1 MRKVVILGL
10 TCIIWAAAQEHNP
23 LQNPQA
29 SDPVSGQT
37 PLYRVNVIERTTQAV
52 NYGHRNQPTPLD
64 FRGTIFAPDA
74 EGEAWID
81 ADRGAVEVKA
91 KLKKLP
97 NPQRFGPR
105 YLTYV
110 LWAVTPEG
118 RAQNL
123 GEVMTN
129 SGGKGKLEVSA
140 SLQTF
145 ALIVTAEPYYAVTQP
160 SDLVVLENRVRPDTA
175 GSVRTVQA
183 KYELLPRGETTL
195 DLDAARR
202 FDERS
207 TRKISRKHHEALT
220 ELYQAR
226 SAVQWARYEQAERY
240 AAETLRRA
248 EERLQQAEQQYQAD
262 PESER
267 VITLSREAAQTAEDA
282 RLIALRKRDAGAE
295 RSPLAV
301 NLP

>member
-1 MRKVVILGL
+1 MRNILILGL
-10 TCIIWAAAQEHNP
+10 ACLVTAGAQEPNP
-23 LQNPQA
+23 LQNPES
-29 SDPVSGQT
+29 SDPASGET

-52 NYGHRNQPTPLD
+52 NYGHRNQPTPID
-64 FRGTIFAPDA
+64 FRGTIFAADAKGEATIDA
-74 EGEAWID
+74 E
-81 ADRGAVEVKA
+81 RGAVEIKA

-110 LWAVTPEG
+110 LWAVTPDG

-129 SGGKGKLEVSA
+129 SDGKGKLEVSA

-145 ALIVTAEPYYAVTQP
+145 ALIVTAEPYYSVTQP

-175 GSVRTVQA
+175 GSVRTVEA

-207 TRKISRKHHEALT
+207 RQKISRKHHEALT

-226 SAVQWARYEQAERY
+226 SAVQWARHEQAERF
-240 AAETLRRA
+240 AADTLQRA
-248 EERLQQAEQQYQAD
+248 EQRLQQAERIYQSD
-262 PESER
+262 PKSER
-267 VITLSREAAQTAEDA
+267 VVTLSREAAQTAEDA
-282 RLIALRKRDAGAE
+282 RLIALRKRGAGPE
-295 RSPLAV
+295 DSPVAV
-301 NLP
+301 NFR